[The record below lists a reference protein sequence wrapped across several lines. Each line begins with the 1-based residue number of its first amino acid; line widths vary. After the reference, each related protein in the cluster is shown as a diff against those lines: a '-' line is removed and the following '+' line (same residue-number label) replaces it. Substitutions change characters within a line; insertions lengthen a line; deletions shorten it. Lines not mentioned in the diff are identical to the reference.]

1 MDFFVTATMIKTD
14 GAEAYRAEET
24 RTLNELR
31 AAGVVSVAY
40 LRTDG
45 AGLIGVVH
53 GTDLA
58 AVKANLGRLP
68 FVTHGFMAFEYAEI
82 VPL

>member
-31 AAGVVSVAY
+31 GEGVV
-40 LRTDG
+40 
-45 AGLIGVVH
+45 
-53 GTDLA
+53 
-58 AVKANLGRLP
+58 
-68 FVTHGFMAFEYAEI
+68 
-82 VPL
+82 

>member
-1 MDFFVTATMIKTD
+1 MNFFVTATMITTD
-14 GAEAYRAEET
+14 GAEAHRAEET

-31 AAGVVSVAY
+31 GEGVVSAAY

-45 AGLIGVVH
+45 QGLIGIVH
-53 GTDLA
+53 GTDLSDVQA
-58 AVKANLGRLP
+58 RLP
-68 FVTHGFMAFEYAEI
+68 FVVHGLMAFEYAEI

>member
-1 MDFFVTATMIKTD
+1 MNFFVTATMITTD
-14 GAEAYRAEET
+14 GAEAHRAEET

-31 AAGVVSVAY
+31 GEGVVSAAY

-45 AGLIGVVH
+45 QGLIGIVH
-53 GTDLA
+53 GTDLSDVQPQLA
-58 AVKANLGRLP
+58 RLP
-68 FVTHGFMAFEYAEI
+68 FVVHGLMAFEYAEI